1 MINYKR
7 LGWEITGTGHTA
19 ETLAQFIIIGDL
31 KVLKTVLW
39 YVVRVDITTFAQ
51 LEILVARPYHGQD
64 IIKI

>member
-1 MINYKR
+1 MGR
-7 LGWEITGTGHTA
+7 TA

-39 YVVRVDITTFAQ
+39 YVVQVDITTFAQ